1 MEALGFECRDTE
13 DPAFVPWFLLYRFF
27 RVRLPA
33 QLELTPISAMQAVI
47 DASAEEGRKAHGD
60 EMRRLLS
67 SFLHLAGFRE
77 VSAPPSSPPPSPPP
91 SAR

>member
-1 MEALGFECRDTE
+1 METLGFECRDTE

-47 DASAEEGRKAHGD
+47 DAAAEEGRKAHCD
-60 EMRRLLS
+60 EVRRLLS
-67 SFLHLAGFRE
+67 SFLHLAGFRLAE
-77 VSAPPSSPPPSPPP
+77 VPVPPSSPPPS
-91 SAR
+91 AG